1 MATVDP
7 SWPAMLASAAP
18 IAVGAITVHFKLFI
32 ESDGEFRKRV
42 SLRRKELV
50 ERLAGRFAS
59 VLQHVRSMT
68 DDDVLRG
75 DGREEPDLVGELA
88 QECSKVTTVL
98 HRMEVI
104 RFIVKAVYTTMWLL
118 IVLGILGFFMAWLWE
133 PSRQVVLYAGIAV
146 VLLQAAMVYAV
157 MQASSSLEVY
167 EDVA

>member
-1 MATVDP
+1 
-7 SWPAMLASAAP
+7 
-18 IAVGAITVHFKLFI
+18 
-32 ESDGEFRKRV
+32 
-42 SLRRKELV
+42 
-50 ERLAGRFAS
+50 
-59 VLQHVRSMT
+59 MT

-104 RFIVKAVYTTMWLL
+104 RFIVKTVYTAMWLL
-118 IVLGILGFFMAWLWE
+118 IVLGIVSFIIAWLWE
-133 PSRQVVLYAGIAV
+133 PTRQVVLYAGIAV
-146 VLLQAAMVYAV
+146 VLLQAIMVYAV